1 MDKAE
6 SLYSAHPQIQVL
18 RNTIARQQTQKQV
31 SDRVIGDTLPT
42 KSTDLID
49 SSERRKL
56 ARIQRQLARNP
67 GNQQAKQELRKLAS
81 KYESSVKKA
90 LQEKNY
96 NLAETYVLEM
106 LEIAPDNKKLQESL
120 KVIRAGKD
128 TE

>member
-1 MDKAE
+1 MLFR
-6 SLYSAHPQIQVL
+6 S
-18 RNTIARQQTQKQV
+18 
-31 SDRVIGDTLPT
+31 
-42 KSTDLID
+42 
-49 SSERRKL
+49 
-56 ARIQRQLARNP
+56 LARNP
-67 GNQQAKQELRKLAS
+67 GYQQAKQELRKLAS